1 MDYITSESIIS
12 LFLSAASDVH
22 HGRKTIKAARAHIA
36 KNMHAYTEQVIGS
49 HDIER
54 IRFYADR
61 VANTKTT
68 RKTAFWDLMMSAT
81 IEVRE
86 EARAMAVLHQQALEV
101 NESYDETPECPN
113 SNRLYHAVARIYGRN
128 EADSYLSQAE
138 RTPRK
143 SGTTPN
149 DVVAAARCLCMPY
162 APFIAALV
170 GCNHDSAAVA
180 WSALVDVNTPDADGL
195 TRIKK
200 VLAALNASY
209 KAVTKPDFDVDS
221 DAFKSELEPSE
232 VRFTADDGRYYSW
245 SLDEAGAGQLAE
257 LIGSEWH
264 FVCALD
270 VEYPTQESIWAAYL
284 ADTVG
289 GAFDLLIGSRLY
301 HGFTDAVA
309 ARNAYN
315 QLRDDSGKGAS
326 EWTNGAIKCG
336 DEIVFLSYNGRA
348 WPTLEF
354 SEIGQE
360 IVLTRNTAGF

>member
-68 RKTAFWDLMMSAT
+68 RKTAFWDLMMALT

-86 EARAMAVLHQQALEV
+86 EARRMAVMHQQALEV
-101 NESYDETPECPN
+101 NASYDETPECPN

-128 EADSYLSQAE
+128 EAESYLSYAE
-138 RTPRK
+138 DIPRK
-143 SGTTPN
+143 SGTTPS
-149 DVVAAARCLCMPY
+149 DVVAAARCLCLPY

-170 GCNHDSAAVA
+170 GRNHDSAAAV
-180 WSALVDVNTPDADGL
+180 WPALVDVNNKDADGV
-195 TRIKK
+195 TRVKR

-209 KAVTKPDFDVDS
+209 KEAVKPNFNTDS
-221 DAFKSELEPSE
+221 DAYKSPHDLSE
-232 VRFTADDGRYYSW
+232 VRFTADDGHHYSW
-245 SLDEAGAGQLAE
+245 SLDEADAGQLAE
-257 LIGSEWH
+257 LIGDEWH

-270 VEYPTQESIWAAYL
+270 VETPTPETIWAAYL

-289 GAFDLLIGSRLY
+289 GAFNLMIGSRLY
-301 HGFTDAVA
+301 YGFTDAIA
-309 ARNAYN
+309 ARDAYN

-326 EWTNGAIKCG
+326 EWPNGAITCG
-336 DEIVFLSYNGRA
+336 DDIVFLSYNGRA

-360 IVLTRNTAGF
+360 IILTNDASGF